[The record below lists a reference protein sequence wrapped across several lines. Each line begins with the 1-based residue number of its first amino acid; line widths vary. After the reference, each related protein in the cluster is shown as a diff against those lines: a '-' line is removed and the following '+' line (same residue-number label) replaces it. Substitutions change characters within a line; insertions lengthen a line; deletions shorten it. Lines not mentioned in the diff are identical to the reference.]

1 MKWFCVYTK
10 PQKEAQVAGY
20 CRSMLGLECYLPR
33 LKQHRTIRRKRQV
46 VVSPLFPRY
55 LFCRFDL
62 AQHYRSVRYAP
73 DALDLVSVGPDPAV
87 VQDALVSDLKGWAGE
102 GDNDIITLQPSLA
115 VGDAVQIT
123 HGPMRGLSATILQ
136 VDDARDR
143 VALLLTI
150 LHGAQLTVSRSQVER
165 VA

>member
-10 PQKEAQVAGY
+10 PQKESQVTAY
-20 CRSMLGLECYLPR
+20 CRTILGLECYLPR
-33 LKQHRTIRRKRQV
+33 LKQHRTIRRKRQL

-55 LFCRFDL
+55 FFCRFEL
-62 AQHYRSVRYAP
+62 GESYRSVRYAP
-73 DALDLVSVGPDPAV
+73 DALDLVSVGTAPAV
-87 VQDALVSDLKGWAGE
+87 VQDSLISDLKGWAGE
-102 GDNDIITLQPSLA
+102 GDDIITLKSELA
-115 VGDAVQIT
+115 VGDAVEIT
-123 HGPMRGLSATILQ
+123 DGPMRGLSATILQ

-150 LHGAQLTVSRSQVER
+150 LHGAQLTVSRSQVQR